1 MSKESFARGFCK
13 VAEAHGVDPQAL
25 AKFAQTP
32 PIKGPLET
40 PGPTVRNAEHKA
52 MLDKVDKDTGYM
64 EPMDPRFVPGL
75 LPPLAREQV
84 MKTVNP
90 SFSFNRTKQ
99 NAIPEEPAIMYMPP
113 KKWMDAKLKRDLANA
128 RKAMLRKAILSP
140 LAYTILPK

>member
-1 MSKESFARGFCK
+1 MSKESYIRGFCK
-13 VAEAHGVDPQAL
+13 AAEAAGVDPVFL

-52 MLDKVDKDTGYM
+52 MLDKVDKDIGYM
-64 EPMDPRFVPGL
+64 EPKDPRFVPGL
-75 LPPLAREQV
+75 LPPSAREQV

-99 NAIPEEPAIMYMPP
+99 NAIPKEPAIMYKTP
-113 KKWMDAKLKRDLANA
+113 KKWMDAKRKQDLANA
-128 RKAMLRKAILSP
+128 MKAMLSHPASITKM
-140 LAYTILPK
+140 K